1 MDNPLESVK
10 AVLATTAGR
19 WSNLADSLPAQLL
32 GRTPVPPEWSAM
44 QCLQHMID
52 VEAVFSF
59 RLQALLEGRDFPG
72 FDPDAQGS
80 KPQLGQTA
88 PDLARTFARMRAEN
102 LVALAKISVD
112 DLPRQARH
120 QELGLVTL
128 GQVLNEWAAH
138 DLNHT
143 MQAERA
149 LMQPFIAGC
158 GPWQPYFADHII
170 A

>member
-1 MDNPLESVK
+1 MGEGSARRPRPGVG
-10 AVLATTAGR
+10 VLWVNRCRPSWRVDEPSAT
-19 WSNLADSLPAQLL
+19 
-32 GRTPVPPEWSAM
+32 EWSAT

-59 RLQALLEGRDFPG
+59 RLQALMDGRDFPG

-80 KPQLGQTA
+80 TPPANHTA
-88 PDLARTFARMRAEN
+88 LDLARTVCRHACRQLWPRWPRF
-102 LVALAKISVD
+102 SVE
-112 DLPRQARH
+112 DLPRRARH
-120 QELGLVTL
+120 QELGPVTL
-128 GQVLNEWAAH
+128 SNVLCEWAAH

-158 GPWQPYFADHII
+158 GPWQPFFADHVI